1 MSNLKE
7 KNMFGSNKIT
17 FTLKQ
22 ITPII
27 HFKGEKDTLRGTDL
41 KPRFDKF
48 LNLVIDE
55 KEKKDLLLKK
65 SKDNNEQ
72 TDAFDYKIR
81 IIKGE
86 SDNTEQYFKKGKII
100 GAYFGDLGKSSKD
113 SDKPAY
119 ELSFYKNIYV
129 EFIVNNDRL
138 KTEIK
143 KWFPKFMVF
152 NTFGTRKNKGYG
164 YFLPEK
170 CDNKEILITNKDGN
184 KCKLFTN
191 NKLEYSTL
199 ESIIEEISYK
209 YCYKSKSYLG
219 VYKIEFS
226 EKKKNYNNK
235 EFNHLN
241 LIKDFH
247 QILKSGINFNNV
259 YKKSI
264 MLKQYKYPE
273 NSCNEKKGMKII
285 LNSQGINIDV
295 LLNKSG
301 QSKKYFSKKL
311 PKNVYYVRGILGFS
325 PFYEFRK
332 IKNGKFSL
340 KSDVGE
346 NIERFES
353 PIQYIPI
360 PNEKAVLLLVN
371 YKKIEEFRTNREFN
385 FTNNQNNKNKKYIF
399 KVPNEDEYSIH
410 NIFKKDGVIYS
421 KKDEYKDYFNYSV
434 VKDIEEY
441 PYGIG
446 EKEDKNV
453 K

>member
-1 MSNLKE
+1 
-7 KNMFGSNKIT
+7 MFESNKIT

-22 ITPII
+22 VTPII

-86 SDNTEQYFKKGKII
+86 SDNTEKYFKKGKII

-119 ELSFYKNIYV
+119 ELSFYKNIDV

-138 KTEIK
+138 KAEIK
-143 KWFPKFMVF
+143 KWFPKFMIF

-170 CDNKEILITNKDGN
+170 CNNKFLNITN
-184 KCKLFTN
+184 
-191 NKLEYSTL
+191 L
-199 ESIIEEISYK
+199 ESIIKELSDK

-219 VYKIEFS
+219 VYKIDKKCSAEKMLKFIDEFHKKLKS
-226 EKKKNYNNK
+226 GYNKEPSIMFSKNNKIINEKDFMKTILKINKKYIYKKLKGKNNNLEKILNK
-235 EFNHLN
+235 EFKTVKKEDNKFFLRTLLGFPPFYDFN
-241 LIKDFH
+241 LDSKNKRIDKNDKQLDKFE
-247 QILKSGINFNNV
+247 LKS
-259 YKKSI
+259 
-264 MLKQYKYPE
+264 
-273 NSCNEKKGMKII
+273 CN
-285 LNSQGINIDV
+285 
-295 LLNKSG
+295 
-301 QSKKYFSKKL
+301 
-311 PKNVYYVRGILGFS
+311 
-325 PFYEFRK
+325 
-332 IKNGKFSL
+332 KNGEIDDLF
-340 KSDVGE
+340 
-346 NIERFES
+346 ERFES
-353 PIQYIPI
+353 PISYIPI
-360 PNEKAVLLLVN
+360 PNEGVIILVN
-371 YKKIEEFRTNREFN
+371 YKKIECFRKNRYF
-385 FTNNQNNKNKKYIF
+385 IF
-399 KVPNEDEYSIH
+399 ESELFRNVDIGDNILKVPNEKEYSIWD
-410 NIFKKDGVIYS
+410 IFKCINVKN
-421 KKDEYKDYFNYSV
+421 FV

>member
-7 KNMFGSNKIT
+7 KNMFESNKIT

-72 TDAFDYKIR
+72 TDSFDYKIK
-81 IIKGE
+81 ISKIGK
-86 SDNTEQYFKKGKII
+86 NLNCNQYFKKGKII
-100 GAYFGDLGKSSKD
+100 GAYFGD

-119 ELSFYKNIYV
+119 ELSFYKNIDV

-138 KTEIK
+138 KNEIK

-170 CDNKEILITNKDGN
+170 CNNKEILITNKDGN

-209 YCYKSKSYLG
+209 YCYKGKSFLG
-219 VYKIEFS
+219 IYKIET
-226 EKKKNYNNK
+226 KKNNYNSK
-235 EFNHLN
+235 EVSQLN

-301 QSKKYFSKKL
+301 QSKEDFPKKL
-311 PKNVYYVRGILGFS
+311 PKNVYYVRGMLGFS
-325 PFYEFRK
+325 SFYEFRYEFRK
-332 IKNGKFSL
+332 IKNGKFTL
-340 KSDVGE
+340 KSEVGE

-371 YKKIEEFRTNREFN
+371 YKKIEDFRTNREFN

-399 KVPNEDEYSIH
+399 KVPTEDKYSIH
-410 NIFKKDGVIYS
+410 NIFKENGVIDS
-421 KKDEYKDYFNYSV
+421 KKDEYEDYFKYSV
-434 VKDIEEY
+434 IKDIEEY

>member
-1 MSNLKE
+1 
-7 KNMFGSNKIT
+7 MFESNKIT

-72 TDAFDYKIR
+72 TDAFDYKIK
-81 IIKGE
+81 IIKIGK
-86 SDNTEQYFKKGKII
+86 NLNCNQYLKNRKII

-113 SDKPAY
+113 SDKLAY
-119 ELSFYKNIYV
+119 KLSLYKNIDV
-129 EFIVNNDRL
+129 EFIVNNDIL

-170 CDNKEILITNKDGN
+170 CNNTTIRITN
-184 KCKLFTN
+184 
-191 NKLEYSTL
+191 L
-199 ESIIEEISYK
+199 ESIISIIKEICDK
-209 YCYKSKSYLG
+209 YCYKGKSYLG

-226 EKKKNYNNK
+226 EEKKKYNSK
-235 EFNHLN
+235 VFNHLN

-247 QILKSGINFNNV
+247 QILKSGMNFNNV

-285 LNSQGINIDV
+285 LNSQGISIDV

-301 QSKKYFSKKL
+301 QSKKDFPKKL

-325 PFYEFRK
+325 SFYEFRK
-332 IKNGKFSL
+332 IKNGKFIL
-340 KSDVGE
+340 KSEVGE

-360 PNEKAVLLLVN
+360 QNEKAVLLLVN
-371 YKKIEEFRTNREFN
+371 YKKIEDFRTNREFN

-410 NIFKKDGVIYS
+410 NIFKEDGVIYS

-441 PYGIG
+441 PYGVG
-446 EKEDKNV
+446 EKEEKNV

>member
-1 MSNLKE
+1 
-7 KNMFGSNKIT
+7 MFESNKII

-72 TDAFDYKIR
+72 TDAFDYKIK
-81 IIKGE
+81 IIKGKP
-86 SDNTEQYFKKGKII
+86 DNTEQYLKNGKII

-113 SDKPAY
+113 SYKHAY
-119 ELSFYKNIYV
+119 ELSFYKSIDV

-143 KWFPKFMVF
+143 KWFPKFMIF

-170 CDNKEILITNKDGN
+170 CNNTTIRITN
-184 KCKLFTN
+184 
-191 NKLEYSTL
+191 L
-199 ESIIEEISYK
+199 ESIISIIKEICDK
-209 YCYKSKSYLG
+209 YCYKGKSYLG

-226 EKKKNYNNK
+226 EEKKKYNSK
-235 EFNHLN
+235 VFNHLN

-247 QILKSGINFNNV
+247 QILKSGMNFNNV

-301 QSKKYFSKKL
+301 QSKKDFPKKL
-311 PKNVYYVRGILGFS
+311 PKNVYYVRGMLGFS
-325 PFYEFRK
+325 SFYEFRK
-332 IKNGKFSL
+332 IKNGKFIL
-340 KSDVGE
+340 KSEVGE

-353 PIQYIPI
+353 PIQYILI

-371 YKKIEEFRTNREFN
+371 YKKIEDFRTNREFN

-410 NIFKKDGVIYS
+410 NIFKEDGVIYS

-441 PYGIG
+441 PYGVG
-446 EKEDKNV
+446 EKEEKNV

>member
-1 MSNLKE
+1 
-7 KNMFGSNKIT
+7 MFESNKIT

-22 ITPII
+22 VTPII

-48 LNLVIDE
+48 LNLVIEE
-55 KEKKDLLLKK
+55 KEKKDFLLKK

-72 TDAFDYKIR
+72 TNAFDYKIK
-81 IIKGE
+81 IIKGKP
-86 SDNTEQYFKKGKII
+86 DNTEQYLKNEKII

-119 ELSFYKNIYV
+119 ELSFYKNIDV
-129 EFIVNNDRL
+129 EFIINNDRL
-138 KTEIK
+138 KAEIK

-170 CDNKEILITNKDGN
+170 CNNTTIRITN
-184 KCKLFTN
+184 
-191 NKLEYSTL
+191 L
-199 ESIIEEISYK
+199 ESIISIIKEICDK
-209 YCYKSKSYLG
+209 YCYKGKSYLG

-226 EKKKNYNNK
+226 EEKKKYNSK
-235 EFNHLN
+235 VFNHLN

-247 QILKSGINFNNV
+247 QILKSGMNFNNV

-285 LNSQGINIDV
+285 LNSQGINIDA

-301 QSKKYFSKKL
+301 QSKKDFPKKL
-311 PKNVYYVRGILGFS
+311 PKNVYYVRGMLGFS
-325 PFYEFRK
+325 SFYEFRK
-332 IKNGKFSL
+332 IKNGKFIL
-340 KSDVGE
+340 KSEVGE

-353 PIQYIPI
+353 PIQYILI

-371 YKKIEEFRTNREFN
+371 YKKIEDFRTNREFN

-410 NIFKKDGVIYS
+410 NIFKEDGVIYS

-441 PYGIG
+441 PYGVG
-446 EKEDKNV
+446 EKEEKNV

>member
-1 MSNLKE
+1 
-7 KNMFGSNKIT
+7 MFESNKIT

-22 ITPII
+22 VTPII

-72 TDAFDYKIR
+72 IDAFDYKIK
-81 IIKGE
+81 ISKIGK
-86 SDNTEQYFKKGKII
+86 NLNCNQYLKNRKII

-119 ELSFYKNIYV
+119 ELSLYKNIDV

-138 KTEIK
+138 KAEIK
-143 KWFPKFMVF
+143 KWFPKFMIF

-170 CDNKEILITNKDGN
+170 CNNKFLNITN
-184 KCKLFTN
+184 
-191 NKLEYSTL
+191 L
-199 ESIIEEISYK
+199 ESIIKELSDK

-219 VYKIEFS
+219 VYKIDKKCSAEKMLKFIDEFHKKLKS
-226 EKKKNYNNK
+226 GYNKEPSIMFSKNNKIINEKDFMKTILKINKKYIYKKLKGKNNNLEKILNK
-235 EFNHLN
+235 EFKTVKKEDNKFFLRTLLGFPPFYDFN
-241 LIKDFH
+241 LDSKNKRIDKNDKQLDKFE
-247 QILKSGINFNNV
+247 LKS
-259 YKKSI
+259 
-264 MLKQYKYPE
+264 
-273 NSCNEKKGMKII
+273 CN
-285 LNSQGINIDV
+285 
-295 LLNKSG
+295 
-301 QSKKYFSKKL
+301 
-311 PKNVYYVRGILGFS
+311 
-325 PFYEFRK
+325 
-332 IKNGKFSL
+332 KNGEIDDLF
-340 KSDVGE
+340 
-346 NIERFES
+346 ERFES
-353 PIQYIPI
+353 PISYIPI
-360 PNEKAVLLLVN
+360 PNEGVIILVN
-371 YKKIEEFRTNREFN
+371 YKKIECFRKNRYF
-385 FTNNQNNKNKKYIF
+385 IF
-399 KVPNEDEYSIH
+399 ESELFRNVDIGDNILKVPNEKEYSIWD
-410 NIFKKDGVIYS
+410 IFKCINVKN
-421 KKDEYKDYFNYSV
+421 FV